1 MSEEGDI
8 LESELKDINA
18 GGGGNGQLPNAVATL
33 VLGIVSIVGCLFY
46 GLPGL
51 ICGIIGLSLHSK
63 DKKLY
68 NSNKAKYENSYKMA
82 NAGYIC
88 SIIGTSLSAL
98 YFIIIAFAFAG
109 LVSAGRF

>member
-8 LESELKDINA
+8 LESELKDINS

-51 ICGIIGLSLHSK
+51 ICGVIGLSLHSK

-68 NSNKAKYENSYKMA
+68 NSNKAKYESSYKMA

-88 SIIGTSLSAL
+88 AIIGTSLSAL
-98 YFIIIAFAFAG
+98 YFIIIVFVFAG